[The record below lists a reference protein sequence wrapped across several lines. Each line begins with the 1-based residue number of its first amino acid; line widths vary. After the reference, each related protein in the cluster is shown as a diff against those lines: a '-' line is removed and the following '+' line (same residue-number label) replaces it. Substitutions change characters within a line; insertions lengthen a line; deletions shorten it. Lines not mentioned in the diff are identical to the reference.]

1 MRGYLGVGRFLAIGL
16 TAFPTAAFAGAWMLD
31 AGQSVAIVTAT
42 ASRADKAFDGSGN
55 TQSIPRY
62 SKNELQALFEF
73 GATSWLTLML
83 APSLQHVRIAPPFE
97 ATRGGLG
104 YTDIGAR
111 VRLGG
116 GDSWVVSA
124 QTTFRVPGT
133 FDKNNLAAIGYTD
146 PEVDVR
152 ALLGYG
158 FKTGAWPA
166 FVDVQVAQR
175 FRLGGPPDEFRA
187 DLTLGVRPREDWLVL
202 LQSFNVVS
210 EGAGSQPFFPSYSY
224 SKLQL
229 SAVYSVTPKLSLQL
243 GGYTTY
249 WGQNALQENG
259 LVAGAWY
266 KF

>member
-1 MRGYLGVGRFLAIGL
+1 MCKYPGLARVLAIGL
-16 TAFPTAAFAGAWMLD
+16 MTSPTAAFAGAWTLD
-31 AGQSVAIVTAT
+31 AGQGVAIVTGT
-42 ASRADKAFDGSGN
+42 LSQSDKAFDGSGN
-55 TQSIPRY
+55 AQPIARY

-73 GATSWLTLML
+73 GATNWLTLML
-83 APSLQHVRIAPPFE
+83 APSLQHVGIAAPFE
-97 ATRGGLG
+97 ATRSGLG

-124 QTTFRVPGT
+124 QTTFRAPGT
-133 FDKNNLAAIGYTD
+133 FDKNNPAAIGYTD

-152 ALLGYG
+152 ALFGYG
-158 FKTGAWPA
+158 FNAGAWPA

-187 DLTLGVRPREDWLVL
+187 DLTLGVRPQDKWLVL
-202 LQSFNVVS
+202 LQSFNVIS
-210 EGAGSQPFFPSYSY
+210 EGAGNAPFFPSYSY

-229 SAVYSVTPKLSLQL
+229 SAVYSLTPQLSLQL

-259 LVAGAWY
+259 LVVGAWY